1 MLSCLSM
8 YLSRVKA
15 REQLLPHAA
24 RESATQLSSCVWC
37 RLNFR
42 LTQACGEVLKE
53 VCTDVCMDEG
63 NVDKACGG
71 TVLRCLGDKID
82 DITDEACKSEL
93 LYFQKMEVSSAGLFC
108 AVTTLTLWA
117 CHSQQVC

>member
-1 MLSCLSM
+1 M
-8 YLSRVKA
+8 
-15 REQLLPHAA
+15 
-24 RESATQLSSCVWC
+24 
-37 RLNFR
+37 
-42 LTQACGEVLKE
+42 LKE

-93 LYFQKMEVSSAGLFC
+93 LYFQKMEVGPPCLF
-108 AVTTLTLWA
+108 V
-117 CHSQQVC
+117 Q